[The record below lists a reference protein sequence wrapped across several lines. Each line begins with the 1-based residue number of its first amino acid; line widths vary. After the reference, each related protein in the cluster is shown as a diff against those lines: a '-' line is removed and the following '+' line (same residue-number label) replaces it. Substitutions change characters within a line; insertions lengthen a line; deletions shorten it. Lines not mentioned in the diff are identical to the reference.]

1 MISVCFI
8 CLLTFGFCQ
17 FSINNSPSKIETVD
31 GVAAVVENNVILKSD
46 VMQQAFLFAQQQGV
60 DPSKRPSLFE
70 NIYLQ
75 TLDQMIN
82 NLILY
87 EVSLKDTNI
96 VVDQLTVEE
105 SLNSEIKR
113 RIEYAGSA
121 RKLEE
126 MFGEPLSMIRAKLRL
141 EIKKA
146 IRVESFTGSIY
157 QSVSPT
163 MIDVKM
169 FYNAFKDSLP
179 ASPENISFSVFE
191 WPLKV
196 DLTKEI
202 ETQEFLKK
210 IKNRVLSGESFYD
223 LAIEHSEDLGSA
235 SSGGKLGY
243 FVRGSLFPEYEEV
256 AFSLNPGDVSDPF
269 KTDLGYHIVLLEDR
283 VGEKIK
289 TSHILK
295 KIKSGDVDLEKNKL
309 LFSDFLGEYD
319 VYNYVEK
326 FDSLCAHFSLEGS
339 SFNGIFPKT
348 PVSSLPDF
356 LDKKSLLSTGFKDII
371 VGEKSLFLIRV
382 WDYNQEAVFSLE
394 NNYNEIL
401 GLTRNKLINDKIL
414 DLINKEKE
422 NLYVEKFY

>member
-1 MISVCFI
+1 MISVFFI
-8 CLLTFGFCQ
+8 CLLTFGFSQ

-179 ASPENISFSVFE
+179 TSPENISFSVFE

-202 ETQEFLKK
+202 ETQEILKK

>member
-8 CLLTFGFCQ
+8 CLLTFGFSQ

>member
-1 MISVCFI
+1 MISVFFI
-8 CLLTFGFCQ
+8 CLFSFSFSQ

-70 NIYLQ
+70 SIYLQ

-146 IRVESFTGSIY
+146 IRVESFSGSIY

-163 MIDVKM
+163 MVDVKM
-169 FYNAFKDSLP
+169 FYNTFKDSLP
-179 ASPENISFSVFE
+179 TSPENISFSVFE
-191 WPLKV
+191 WPLKI
-196 DLTKEI
+196 DSNKEI
-202 ETQEFLKK
+202 KIQEFLKE

-223 LAIEHSEDLGSA
+223 LAIEHSEDLGSS

-256 AFSLNPGDVSDPF
+256 AFSLKPGDVSDPF
-269 KTDLGYHIVLLEDR
+269 KTDLGYHIVLLE
-283 VGEKIK
+283 
-289 TSHILK
+289 
-295 KIKSGDVDLEKNKL
+295 N
-309 LFSDFLGEYD
+309 
-319 VYNYVEK
+319 
-326 FDSLCAHFSLEGS
+326 
-339 SFNGIFPKT
+339 
-348 PVSSLPDF
+348 
-356 LDKKSLLSTGFKDII
+356 
-371 VGEKSLFLIRV
+371 
-382 WDYNQEAVFSLE
+382 
-394 NNYNEIL
+394 
-401 GLTRNKLINDKIL
+401 
-414 DLINKEKE
+414 
-422 NLYVEKFY
+422 

>member
-1 MISVCFI
+1 MISVFFV
-8 CLLTFGFCQ
+8 CLLTFGFSQ

-169 FYNAFKDSLP
+169 FYNTFKDSLP
-179 ASPENISFSVFE
+179 TSPENISFSVFE

-243 FVRGSLFPEYEEV
+243 FVRGSLFPEYEGV

-326 FDSLCAHFSLEGS
+326 FDSLCTHFSLEGS

-356 LDKKSLLSTGFKDII
+356 LDKNSLLSTGFKDIV

-382 WDYNQEAVFSLE
+382 WNYNQEVVFSLE

-422 NLYVEKFY
+422 NLYIEKFY

>member
-1 MISVCFI
+1 MISVFFI
-8 CLLTFGFCQ
+8 CLLTFGFSQ

-179 ASPENISFSVFE
+179 TSPENISFSVFE

>member
-1 MISVCFI
+1 MISVFFI
-8 CLLTFGFCQ
+8 CLLTFSFSQ

>member
-1 MISVCFI
+1 M
-8 CLLTFGFCQ
+8 
-17 FSINNSPSKIETVD
+17 
-31 GVAAVVENNVILKSD
+31 AAVVENNVILKSD

>member
-1 MISVCFI
+1 MISVFFI
-8 CLLTFGFCQ
+8 CLLTFGFSQ

>member
-1 MISVCFI
+1 MISVFFI
-8 CLLTFGFCQ
+8 CLFLTFSFSQ

-210 IKNRVLSGESFYD
+210 ILR
-223 LAIEHSEDLGSA
+223 
-235 SSGGKLGY
+235 
-243 FVRGSLFPEYEEV
+243 
-256 AFSLNPGDVSDPF
+256 
-269 KTDLGYHIVLLEDR
+269 
-283 VGEKIK
+283 
-289 TSHILK
+289 
-295 KIKSGDVDLEKNKL
+295 
-309 LFSDFLGEYD
+309 
-319 VYNYVEK
+319 
-326 FDSLCAHFSLEGS
+326 
-339 SFNGIFPKT
+339 
-348 PVSSLPDF
+348 
-356 LDKKSLLSTGFKDII
+356 
-371 VGEKSLFLIRV
+371 
-382 WDYNQEAVFSLE
+382 
-394 NNYNEIL
+394 
-401 GLTRNKLINDKIL
+401 
-414 DLINKEKE
+414 
-422 NLYVEKFY
+422 

>member
-1 MISVCFI
+1 MS
-8 CLLTFGFCQ
+8 
-17 FSINNSPSKIETVD
+17 
-31 GVAAVVENNVILKSD
+31 
-46 VMQQAFLFAQQQGV
+46 
-60 DPSKRPSLFE
+60 
-70 NIYLQ
+70 
-75 TLDQMIN
+75 
-82 NLILY
+82 
-87 EVSLKDTNI
+87 
-96 VVDQLTVEE
+96 
-105 SLNSEIKR
+105 
-113 RIEYAGSA
+113 
-121 RKLEE
+121 
-126 MFGEPLSMIRAKLRL
+126 
-141 EIKKA
+141 
-146 IRVESFTGSIY
+146 
-157 QSVSPT
+157 
-163 MIDVKM
+163 
-169 FYNAFKDSLP
+169 
-179 ASPENISFSVFE
+179 
-191 WPLKV
+191 
-196 DLTKEI
+196 
-202 ETQEFLKK
+202 
-210 IKNRVLSGESFYD
+210 
-223 LAIEHSEDLGSA
+223 SA

-326 FDSLCAHFSLEGS
+326 FDSLCAHFSLENS

>member
-1 MISVCFI
+1 MINVFFI
-8 CLLTFGFCQ
+8 CLLSFSFSQ

-60 DPSKRPSLFE
+60 DPSNRPSLFE
-70 NIYLQ
+70 SIYLQ

-146 IRVESFTGSIY
+146 IRVESFSGSIY

-163 MIDVKM
+163 IVDVKM
-169 FYNAFKDSLP
+169 FYNTFKDSLP
-179 ASPENISFSVFE
+179 TSPENISFSVFE
-191 WPLKV
+191 WPLKI
-196 DLTKEI
+196 DSNKEI
-202 ETQEFLKK
+202 ETQEFLKE
-210 IKNRVLSGESFYD
+210 IKSRVLSGESFYD
-223 LAIEHSEDLGSA
+223 LAIEHSEDLGSS

-256 AFSLNPGDVSDPF
+256 AFSLKPGDVSDPF

-309 LFSDFLGEYD
+309 LFLDFLGEYD

-326 FDSLCAHFSLEGS
+326 FDSLCAHFSFEGS
-339 SFNGIFPKT
+339 SLNGVFPKT

-356 LDKKSLLSTGFKDII
+356 LDKKTLLSTGFKDIV

-382 WDYNQEAVFSLE
+382 WDYNKESVFSLE
-394 NNYNEIL
+394 NNYNELL

-414 DLINKEKE
+414 NLINKEKE